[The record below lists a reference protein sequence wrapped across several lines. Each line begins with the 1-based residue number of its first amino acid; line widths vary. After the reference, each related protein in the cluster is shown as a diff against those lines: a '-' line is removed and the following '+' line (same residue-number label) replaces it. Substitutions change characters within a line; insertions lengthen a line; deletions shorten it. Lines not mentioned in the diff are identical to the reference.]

1 VDVVIKAR
9 HAQVSDSFRSIAQEK
24 LAKMTRLEAGLER
37 VDVEVCGERNP
48 RQAERRMR
56 VELTCRPRGHV
67 VRAEAAAA
75 DELAAFDLAIAKLEM
90 RLRRAADRR
99 RVHHGSRTP
108 VSLAAATSEVP
119 VRAGSAEPD
128 GDGDAEDLEA
138 SDAVPYV
145 VREKEH
151 HAVPMTLEQALF
163 DMELVGHDFYLF
175 VEEGDGTPSVVYRRR
190 GYDYG
195 VLRLRMDGSSLS

>member
-9 HAQVSDSFRSIAQEK
+9 HAQVSDSFRSIAQDK
-24 LAKMTRLEAGLER
+24 LGKMTRLEAGLDR

-108 VSLAAATSEVP
+108 VSLAAATSELP
-119 VRAGSAEPD
+119 VAARAAEPD
-128 GDGDAEDLEA
+128 GDHEADDAEFSE
-138 SDAVPYV
+138 SVPFV

-151 HAVPMTLEQALF
+151 HAVPMSLEQALF

-175 VEEGDGTPSVVYRRR
+175 VEAGDGTPSVVYRRR

-195 VLRLRMDGSSLS
+195 VLRLRTDGSRLS

>member
-9 HAQVSDSFRSIAQEK
+9 HAQVSDSFRSIAHEK
-24 LAKMTRLEAGLER
+24 LGKMTRLEAGLDR
-37 VDVEVCGERNP
+37 VDVELCGERNP

-108 VSLAAATSEVP
+108 VSLAAATSELP
-119 VRAGSAEPD
+119 VAAANAEPD
-128 GDGDAEDLEA
+128 GDRDGDDGEA
-138 SDAVPYV
+138 SDPVPYV

-151 HAVPMTLEQALF
+151 HAVPMSLEQALF

-195 VLRLRMDGSSLS
+195 VLRLRTDGSRLS

>member
-9 HAQVSDSFRSIAQEK
+9 HAEVNEKFRTIVHDK
-24 LAKMTRLEAGLER
+24 LAKLTRLEASLDR

-48 RQAERRMR
+48 RQAEHRMR

-75 DELAAFDLAIAKLEM
+75 EELAAFDLAVAKLEM

-108 VSLAAATSEVP
+108 TSLASATSKVP
-119 VRAGSAEPD
+119 VDTTAVSAGSDSDASD
-128 GDGDAEDLEA
+128 GDEPTDA
-138 SDAVPYV
+138 PFV

-151 HAVPMTLEQALF
+151 LAIPMSLEQALF

-175 VEEGDGTPSVVYRRR
+175 VEASDGTPSVVYRRR

-195 VLRLRMDGSSLS
+195 VLRLRTDDSPVS

>member
-9 HAQVSDSFRSIAQEK
+9 HAEVNEKFRTIVHDK
-24 LAKMTRLEAGLER
+24 LAKLTRLESSLDR
-37 VDVEVCGERNP
+37 IDVEVCGERNP
-48 RQAERRMR
+48 RQAEHRMR

-75 DELAAFDLAIAKLEM
+75 EELAAFDLAVAKLEM

-108 VSLAAATSEVP
+108 TSLASATSKVPVDAAATNP
-119 VRAGSAEPD
+119 DADADAPD
-128 GDGDAEDLEA
+128 GDDTTD
-138 SDAVPYV
+138 VPYV

-151 HAVPMTLEQALF
+151 LAIPMTLEQALF
-163 DMELVGHDFYLF
+163 DMESVGHDFYLF
-175 VEEGDGTPSVVYRRR
+175 VEESDGTPSVVYRRR

-195 VLRLRMDGSSLS
+195 VLRLRTDDSSMS

>member
-9 HAQVSDSFRSIAQEK
+9 HAQVSDSFRSIAAEK
-24 LAKMTRLEAGLER
+24 LGKMTRLEAGLDR

-108 VSLAAATSEVP
+108 VSLAVATSEVP
-119 VRAGSAEPD
+119 VPAGEAEPD
-128 GDGDAEDLEA
+128 GDRDIEDTE
-138 SDAVPYV
+138 DAVPYV

-195 VLRLRMDGSSLS
+195 VLRLRTDGSRLT

>member
-9 HAQVSDSFRSIAQEK
+9 HAQVSDSFRSIAAEK
-24 LAKMTRLEAGLER
+24 LGKMTRLEAGLDR

-108 VSLAAATSEVP
+108 LSLAVATSEVP
-119 VRAGSAEPD
+119 VRAGEAEPD
-128 GDGDAEDLEA
+128 GDRDIEDAD
-138 SDAVPYV
+138 DAVPYV

-195 VLRLRMDGSSLS
+195 VLRLRTDGSRLT

>member
-9 HAQVSDSFRSIAQEK
+9 HAEVNEKFRTIVHDK
-24 LAKMTRLEAGLER
+24 LAKLTRLEASLDR

-48 RQAERRMR
+48 RQAEHRMR

-75 DELAAFDLAIAKLEM
+75 EELAAFDLAVAKLEM

-108 VSLAAATSEVP
+108 TSLASATAKVP
-119 VRAGSAEPD
+119 VDTAVSASPDADAPD
-128 GDGDAEDLEA
+128 GDEPTDA
-138 SDAVPYV
+138 PFV

-151 HAVPMTLEQALF
+151 LAIPMSLEQALF

-175 VEEGDGTPSVVYRRR
+175 VEASDGTPSVVYRRR

-195 VLRLRMDGSSLS
+195 VLRLRTDDSSVS